1 MSLYTDYFLAPIALA
16 HTILQEL
23 FKLYD
28 AMAKRFS
35 QSKKIWIA
43 FGLSKLRHGD
53 VEGTRAVLKRSLKA
67 LPRRK
72 RMS

>member
-1 MSLYTDYFLAPIALA
+1 MRVVSIGHTDSLVPA
-16 HTILQEL
+16 QEL

-28 AMAKRFS
+28 TMAKKFS
-35 QSKKIWIA
+35 QSKKVWIA

-72 RMS
+72 RM